1 MKKFKPLNNEIKS
14 SRNNKVHQHKDK
26 PKKLVTSPSSTLIID
41 HLMIPYHCLNDLTKL
56 GRGQFGEVLSGKATD
71 VDLPHALINSSGVKE
86 NGNGGVAANGKSN
99 DLNEIQAQQFVNV
112 LIKSMSKL
120 KDESHFVEFRRQIDL
135 YRAVDSSH
143 VVRLLALS
151 FEKDHHFMILEHHR
165 DLKGYLMEQR
175 DKATLQQLIQFS
187 LHVARGLDAIA
198 KSKLTHR

>member
-1 MKKFKPLNNEIKS
+1 
-14 SRNNKVHQHKDK
+14 V
-26 PKKLVTSPSSTLIID
+26 
-41 HLMIPYHCLNDLTKL
+41 
-56 GRGQFGEVLSGKATD
+56 VLSGRAID
-71 VDLPHALINSSGVKE
+71 VDLPHASINSSSVKE
-86 NGNGGVAANGKSN
+86 NGNGVAANGKSN

-135 YRAVDSSH
+135 FRAVDSLH

-165 DLKGYLMEQR
+165 DLKGFLMEQR

-187 LHVARGLDAIA
+187 MHVARGLAAIA